1 MQGIDE
7 ESLPR
12 FNYFQIKRSN
22 IVIDIDKSEDF

>member
-22 IVIDIDKSEDF
+22 IATGISEDV